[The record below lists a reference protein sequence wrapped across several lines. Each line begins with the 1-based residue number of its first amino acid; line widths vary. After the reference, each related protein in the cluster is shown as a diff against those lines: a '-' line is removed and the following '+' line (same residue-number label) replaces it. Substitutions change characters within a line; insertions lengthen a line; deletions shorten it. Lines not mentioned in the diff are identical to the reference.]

1 MLSKK
6 STSDDQWGGSR
17 SVLETHFVGKIR
29 DPLHDT
35 IPFTRVEKYIIDS
48 PEFQRLRRIRQ
59 TAFIHYVF
67 PGATHSRFE
76 HSLGVMHIS
85 SLIFTSIA
93 VNQRRILTDLET
105 ALTKAPPKIL
115 QDFYDT
121 ETQNGSLTQTRSA
134 LSHMEKNAYL
144 QQCVRFAALLHDC
157 GHAAFSHS
165 GERFMPTW
173 AKLETELET
182 LNIAPWLK
190 TPLLKKI
197 KVRQKENPRFTEL
210 NVRHELYTLF
220 LIERLFRQEDEMLS
234 PKMAQDVCALIDS
247 AISPSPGGE
256 LEKSGL
262 QNLFHEIISGEID
275 ADRMDYLLRDSR
287 ECGVVYGYFDLGRIL
302 DSVSFYFNSKAKKYH
317 LAIRRSGV
325 AAFEDYLRAR
335 WSMYQQ
341 VYFHKTATACEAML
355 AHIKKRIPNYVFP
368 LNLDDYLK
376 IDDTCFAQQLQSHL
390 AQHPE
395 KIHLEKN
402 LSGLLYE
409 RKLWKRVYE
418 ESVPRSIA
426 THYPSLC
433 PAVMKYLKMKG
444 IPAELVE
451 STTNLTRFSP
461 KGREAESQ
469 NNLRIILKNLHM
481 LRHLDHVENHST
493 LINRVDEEIIIKRI
507 FISRFQ
513 ENGEE
518 IDLDSIYQMISE
530 NIINPNQHT

>member
-6 STSDDQWGGSR
+6 PTTDTQSGGSR

-35 IPFTRVEKYIIDS
+35 IPFTCVEKHIIDS

-93 VNQRRILTDLET
+93 VNQRRILTDLES
-105 ALTKAPPKIL
+105 ALVNAPPKIK

-121 ETQNGSLTQTRSA
+121 ELQNGSLMQTSTA
-134 LSHMEKNAYL
+134 LSHMEKDAYL

-173 AKLETELET
+173 GELETGLET
-182 LNIAPWLK
+182 LNIASWLK
-190 TPLLKKI
+190 EALLRKI
-197 KVRQKENPRFTEL
+197 RARQKENPRFHGM
-210 NVRHELYTLF
+210 NVRHEIYTLF
-220 LIERLFRQEDEMLS
+220 LIERLFRQSDEMLS
-234 PKMAQDVCALIDS
+234 PKMAQDVCALIDL
-247 AISPSPGGE
+247 AIPPSPGGT

-302 DSVSFYFNSKAKKYH
+302 DSVSFYFNPKAQKYH

-355 AHIKKRIPNYVFP
+355 AQIKKLIPNYTFP

-376 IDDTCFAQQLQSHL
+376 IDDSCFAQQLQEHL
-390 AQHPE
+390 AQHPQ
-395 KIHLEKN
+395 KNYLEKN
-402 LSGLLYE
+402 LSGLLFE

-426 THYPSLC
+426 TNYPSLC

-451 STTNLTRFSP
+451 TSTNLTRFSP
-461 KGREAESQ
+461 KGRESGSQ
-469 NNLRIILKNLHM
+469 NNLRIILKNVHM

-493 LINRVDEEIIIKRI
+493 LINRVDEEILIKRI
-507 FISRFQ
+507 FVSRFQ

-518 IDLDSIYQMISE
+518 INMDSIYQMISE